1 MVVNDLSSILLKNYT
16 ALIPI
21 ITKTNDLGSYFL
33 IITFIFP
40 NITIVPLNILQ
51 ELLVSL
57 QPSSST
63 CTHLKSSCAGK
74 KLTCLSKLVIG
85 FENINILNSRHKS
98 SFVEKALSSIPQ
110 NTAVKLIIIETLS
123 CIMPMSLV
131 LNSCMNMGSLTIHF
145 LFFHLLKIIFIVLS
159 LIEVDYY

>member
-33 IITFIFP
+33 ITTFLFP

-57 QPSSST
+57 QP
-63 CTHLKSSCAGK
+63 AP
-74 KLTCLSKLVIG
+74 
-85 FENINILNSRHKS
+85 
-98 SFVEKALSSIPQ
+98 ALAS
-110 NTAVKLIIIETLS
+110 
-123 CIMPMSLV
+123 M
-131 LNSCMNMGSLTIHF
+131 
-145 LFFHLLKIIFIVLS
+145 
-159 LIEVDYY
+159 